1 MGFKQSRKI
10 GEAVRETK
18 SAIHQS
24 LIFMMNRA
32 WPQNTE
38 LHGELDLEELMNM
51 LEGNIQIDRESLR
64 INRMALRAYNNK
76 YPILDLKEINKIND
90 EVDRELKGEEE

>member
-18 SAIHQS
+18 RAIHQS

-38 LHGELDLEELMNM
+38 LHGELDLEELMNF
-51 LEGNIQIDRESLR
+51 LEDCIQNDRKSLR
-64 INRMALRAYNNK
+64 INRRVVRAYNHT
-76 YPILDLKEINKIND
+76 YPMFDLREVDYIND
-90 EVDRELKGEEE
+90 TIDRELKEEEE